1 MLGYHISQIELMKHM
16 HKMDDFFGFV
26 LEGNRNYGKM
36 AGVEY
41 AEVYWQHLGG
51 GFQKEPQIQNDL
63 TEFLINKNVLTM
75 NLKEEKYNKYA
86 LVREMMETPEI
97 IRSFDP
103 GIAAKFTETIKSHK
117 GLLLTGEGS
126 SRIFPAKRVIY
137 SSLKKGFTQPVLSE
151 GCTQAEEYNL
161 NDYSVFA
168 ASNSGQTKEVIRL
181 ATSLKKKK
189 HTAVFGLT
197 ANRNTKLEEIANST
211 HVLKCGKEEAVAATK
226 SVVEQ
231 GLFYDSLLRKLGGE
245 KMEGLNELSEKT
257 EKALTIKVEA
267 GLTEMLRKASII
279 YFAGRN
285 NGVAEELALKTN
297 EITRK
302 KSAYLEGTFAVHGI
316 EEVMDKSEVVI
327 WIEPFSEEEEKFNE
341 CLVKGVGM
349 NIIAIS
355 SKKTMF
361 PTIIIPDGGQYAE
374 YVQLAA
380 GWNLLVENRD
390 IARD

>member
-1 MLGYHISQIELMKHM
+1 
-16 HKMDDFFGFV
+16 
-26 LEGNRNYGKM
+26 
-36 AGVEY
+36 
-41 AEVYWQHLGG
+41 
-51 GFQKEPQIQNDL
+51 
-63 TEFLINKNVLTM
+63 M

-103 GIAAKFTETIKSHK
+103 GTAAKFAETAKLRK
-117 GLLLTGEGS
+117 GLFLTGEGS
-126 SRIFPAKRVIY
+126 SRIFPAKRAIY
-137 SSLKKGFTQPVLSE
+137 SSLKKDFTLPVITE

-161 NDYSVFA
+161 SDYAVFA

-181 ATSLKKKK
+181 ITSLKKQK
-189 HTAVFGLT
+189 HSAVFGLT
-197 ANRNTKLEEIANST
+197 ANPKTKLEEIASAT
-211 HVLKCGKEEAVAATK
+211 HILKCGKENAVAATK

-231 GLFYDSLLRKLGGE
+231 GLFYDSLLRKLRGE
-245 KMEGLNELSEKT
+245 KMEGLKELSEKT
-257 EKALTIKVEA
+257 EQALTTKIEA
-267 GLTEMLRKASII
+267 GITEIIRKANVI

-302 KSAYLEGTFAVHGI
+302 KSAFLEGTFAVHGI
-316 EEVMDKSEVVI
+316 EEVMDKSEVLI
-327 WIEPFSEEEEKFNE
+327 WIEPFSAEQEKFNE

-349 NIIAIS
+349 NIIAVS

-380 GWNLLVENRD
+380 GWNILVETGISLGINLDKPTR
-390 IARD
+390 ARKVGNEYIPE